1 MSKAVPHKW
10 DGTKWLCLRC
20 GAVRPDP
27 CDCACHGG
35 NARCARRF
43 LTVIGMILI
52 GLTLVFWWPGSIASF
67 VGGILLLA
75 GFLLWF
81 FGYITA

>member
-1 MSKAVPHKW
+1 MNEP
-10 DGTKWLCLRC
+10 
-20 GAVRPDP
+20 
-27 CDCACHGG
+27 HGG

-43 LTVIGMILI
+43 LIVIGMILV
-52 GLTLVFWWPGSIASF
+52 GLTLAFWWPGSIASF